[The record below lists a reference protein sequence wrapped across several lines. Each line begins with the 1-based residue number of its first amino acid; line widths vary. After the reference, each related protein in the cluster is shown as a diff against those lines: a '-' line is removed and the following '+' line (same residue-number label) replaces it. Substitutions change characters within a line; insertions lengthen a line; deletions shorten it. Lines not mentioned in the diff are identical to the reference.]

1 MKVPSFSI
9 SLSILVFSLNTPSIS
24 PKNSVC
30 DSAIEVIKP
39 RCGFTTSDKIAM
51 SPALP
56 APASRTKYSLSLF
69 ACITDKGRPISL
81 LKFPIVEE
89 QLGNELL
96 SKKVQVVLPLLP
108 VIRIFF
114 PLNSSQILVAI

>member
-1 MKVPSFSI
+1 
-9 SLSILVFSLNTPSIS
+9 
-24 PKNSVC
+24 
-30 DSAIEVIKP
+30 
-39 RCGFTTSDKIAM
+39 M
-51 SPALP
+51 SPGLP
-56 APASRTKYSLSLF
+56 APASRTKYSLSLS

-96 SKKVQVVLPLLP
+96 IKKVQVVFPLLP
-108 VIRIFF
+108 VTRIFF